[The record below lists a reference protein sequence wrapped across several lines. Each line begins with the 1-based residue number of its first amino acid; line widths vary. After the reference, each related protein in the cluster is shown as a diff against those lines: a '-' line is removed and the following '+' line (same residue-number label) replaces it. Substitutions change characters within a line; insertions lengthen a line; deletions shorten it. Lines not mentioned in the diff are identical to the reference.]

1 MRILS
6 CLLLICIFLNTS
18 CAKKITPV
26 SEPMK
31 QPRESVN
38 ASEILSPVTYH
49 KLEIASTENQH
60 YSNHQSYG
68 ARYAKP
74 LYSMSHDKALSQ
86 EKAFKDND
94 EKAFKI
100 VRDIYLSDPVFA
112 IYEKFRGDEFILA
125 SVGIDL
131 VVLKKFAETWQEHYR
146 SKDAYISTSNTDTN
160 NEVKGINGDVL
171 LYILALNQGT
181 SFGSAT
187 YKVYSLKDNRL
198 YTIEAS
204 GYHGSYNDFTIPE
217 ELKINR
223 TDILAYLEKKISR
236 SKYTYIQSEKALD
249 ISLPQNSEKNWVI
262 SNPSIYES
270 LSSTPNVWFQLN
282 ITKNHSKAMTD
293 FFNNSSEQGTKF
305 DFENDQY
312 KIRSYFKGSVLA
324 FDKKNKEYFAL
335 WVPDSTYSWVS
346 DLKFLNPQ
354 MIILTDHSS
363 DIYKIDLEKLRI
375 LRVTTKKVSDD
386 IQSVVDRFRKG
397 NYYEASKTTTG
408 NIDRRVSA
416 EILGITEK
424 YRKGNY

>member
-1 MRILS
+1 
-6 CLLLICIFLNTS
+6 
-18 CAKKITPV
+18 
-26 SEPMK
+26 
-31 QPRESVN
+31 
-38 ASEILSPVTYH
+38 
-49 KLEIASTENQH
+49 
-60 YSNHQSYG
+60 
-68 ARYAKP
+68 
-74 LYSMSHDKALSQ
+74 
-86 EKAFKDND
+86 
-94 EKAFKI
+94 
-100 VRDIYLSDPVFA
+100 
-112 IYEKFRGDEFILA
+112 
-125 SVGIDL
+125 
-131 VVLKKFAETWQEHYR
+131 
-146 SKDAYISTSNTDTN
+146 
-160 NEVKGINGDVL
+160 
-171 LYILALNQGT
+171 
-181 SFGSAT
+181 
-187 YKVYSLKDNRL
+187 
-198 YTIEAS
+198 
-204 GYHGSYNDFTIPE
+204 
-217 ELKINR
+217 
-223 TDILAYLEKKISR
+223 
-236 SKYTYIQSEKALD
+236 
-249 ISLPQNSEKNWVI
+249 
-262 SNPSIYES
+262 
-270 LSSTPNVWFQLN
+270 
-282 ITKNHSKAMTD
+282 MTD